1 MVSEMEACSAAHA
14 RPLELAQ
21 SSNRAGLG
29 GLQRAMARFGKS
41 RTMRRLGIIVAAITV
56 GALLVGGVGPVVTG
70 TGPDVTGSTAPLGA
84 GTPAV
89 ATADRCQGGTEVSA
103 FICRNTWMAWTRY
116 SVR

>member
-1 MVSEMEACSAAHA
+1 MSEMSACSAAHA
-14 RPLELAQ
+14 RAVELAQ
-21 SSNRAGLG
+21 ASDRADGRE
-29 GLQRAMARFGKS
+29 LQLVMTRFGKS

-103 FICRNTWMAWTRY
+103 FICRNTWMAWTRNA
-116 SVR
+116 VR